1 MGLPASSQPLAF
13 LLRARSQ
20 PDDTSNCTS
29 AQAKPPSPTSST
41 HSLQHHR
48 YPVDHS
54 CVAAETRPQIHRR
67 PKAKYLPSHR
77 QRSQVSTNVCL
88 WEQDRSESAIQE
100 HRHSLPNRNK
110 NTYTLRRERIPHQ
123 QPFLLPSQ
131 TGGVRS
137 LPYTRQP
144 VDLFCHDAERT
155 VRCWNPAINSF
166 PGLPSCAHDIDC
178 DSNYPAL

>member
-1 MGLPASSQPLAF
+1 MFTHVRCPATPTPAALWWLASAVCLLEMAGTLMGLPASSQPLAF
-13 LLRARSQ
+13 CIAHALR
-20 PDDTSNCTS
+20 PDSTSNCTS

-123 QPFLLPSQ
+123 QPSFSRPRRAEFD
-131 TGGVRS
+131 RS
-137 LPYTRQP
+137 HTP
-144 VDLFCHDAERT
+144 
-155 VRCWNPAINSF
+155 
-166 PGLPSCAHDIDC
+166 
-178 DSNYPAL
+178 DSR